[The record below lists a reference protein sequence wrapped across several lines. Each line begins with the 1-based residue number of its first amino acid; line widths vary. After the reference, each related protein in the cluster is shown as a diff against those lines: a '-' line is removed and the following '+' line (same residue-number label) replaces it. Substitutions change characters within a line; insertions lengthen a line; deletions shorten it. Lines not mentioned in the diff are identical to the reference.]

1 MADDRVS
8 HQTLVN
14 GRCLPS
20 LSFDRTG
27 VLTGWFWGRARIILA
42 LLFGMGL
49 VQLGVVDPAI
59 SQPAGGDTITVQTP
73 ARILTGLTFSVSVPH
88 DSSLAAAGA
97 PMVRYDGQT
106 DSLTYDADA
115 QEWTATGLTVSS
127 SGTVDLEVVA
137 GGTVLTSASTWALP
151 GWFAI
156 LPPLIAIFLAFW
168 FREVVSALFL
178 GIASGGLIAGKIN
191 IIDAFLIPA
200 IGTPDF
206 ALILLVYLWAL
217 GGLIGLWTRTGGALR
232 FAKWAGEKMVRGP
245 KTAKFF
251 TWIMGLV
258 FHQGGTIS
266 TVLTGAT
273 ARPIGDEHN
282 VSHEELSYV
291 VDSTASP
298 AATLI
303 PFNVWPI
310 YVGGL
315 VVGTIPLFETAQ
327 DGIQFFFSALP
338 FNFYAIFAVA
348 MTFLF
353 AWEVLPWIPSQQ
365 MKDAMAR
372 ARSTGKLDRDEA
384 TPLTS
389 RELTEMDIPEDY
401 NPGLLDF
408 LVPIGSLLGVAILPY
423 LYTYFILGWRGV
435 ENDPVL
441 LIAEA
446 FFIAVLA
453 GMAIALIKGM
463 EFRTVIDGF
472 IDGCKGVT
480 IGAIILALAVT
491 LEEVTS
497 TVGTA
502 EYVVATV
509 GDILIPAVL
518 PGLLLI
524 LCLIIA
530 FSTGTSWGTYAVVF
544 PVAMPLA
551 WSVAQ
556 DPFFITLCFG
566 AVIGGAVYG
575 DQCSP
580 ISDTTV
586 LSSLATG
593 SDLMDHVYTQLPLAS
608 VAGGL
613 AIVVY
618 TLMVILF
625 V

>member
-1 MADDRVS
+1 MSDAAEPDASMTDV
-8 HQTLVN
+8 QE
-14 GRCLPS
+14 
-20 LSFDRTG
+20 TG
-27 VLTGWFWGRARIILA
+27 SVAPDAPDNASDG
-42 LLFGMGL
+42 
-49 VQLGVVDPAI
+49 DPWW
-59 SQPAGGDTITVQTP
+59 
-73 ARILTGLTFSVSVPH
+73 R
-88 DSSLAAAGA
+88 
-97 PMVRYDGQT
+97 R
-106 DSLTYDADA
+106 
-115 QEWTATGLTVSS
+115 W
-127 SGTVDLEVVA
+127 VVA
-137 GGTVLTSASTWALP
+137 ALVLGGLGAAVYVAGDIPKTDGHYGFWSV
-151 GWFAI
+151 
-156 LPPLIAIFLAFW
+156 LPPLIAIVLAFW
-168 FREVVSALFL
+168 LQEVVSALFI
-178 GIASGGLIAGKIN
+178 GIAAGGIIAGQVN
-191 IIDAFLIPA
+191 IIDAFLLPA
-200 IGTPDF
+200 IGTEDF

-232 FAKWAGEKMVRGP
+232 FAKWAGEKMVTGP

-273 ARPIGDEHN
+273 ARPIGDQHDI
-282 VSHEELSYV
+282 SHEELSYV

-298 AATLI
+298 AATII

-315 VVGTIPLFETAQ
+315 VAGTIPLFETAQ
-327 DGIQFFFSALP
+327 DGIAFFFSSIWA
-338 FNFYAIFAVA
+338 NFYALFAVA
-348 MTFLF
+348 MTLLF
-353 AWEVLPWIPSQQ
+353 AWEKLPWIPSKK
-365 MKDAMAR
+365 MRDATER
-372 ARSTGKLDRDEA
+372 ARSTGKLDRDDA

-389 RELTEMDIPEDY
+389 RELTEMNVPDDY
-401 NPGLLDF
+401 TPSLVDF
-408 LVPIGSLLGVAILPY
+408 IGPIGTLLGVAILPY
-423 LYTYFILGWRGV
+423 LYTYFVLGWTGG
-435 ENDPVL
+435 ENDPLL

-446 FFIAVLA
+446 FVLAVLV
-453 GMAIALIKGM
+453 GMGIALFKGM
-463 EFRTVIDGF
+463 DFDEAIDGF

-480 IGAIILALAVT
+480 IGAIILALAVS
-491 LEEVTS
+491 LKEVAEA
-497 TVGTA
+497 VGTA

-509 GDILIPAVL
+509 GEALPAAVV
-518 PGLLLI
+518 PGLFVV

-551 WSVAQ
+551 WSVSQ

-566 AVIGGAVYG
+566 AVVGGAVYG

-593 SDLMDHVYTQLPLAS
+593 SDLMDHVNTQLPLAS

-613 AIVVY
+613 AIVLY
-618 TLMVILF
+618 TVLTVLF

>member
-1 MADDRVS
+1 MTEESASVATVPARPVAASGRGRARSRTPWILRVLWVILIGVTFLAPPVHAQES
-8 HQTLVN
+8 DGLEV
-14 GRCLPS
+14 PS
-20 LSFDRTG
+20 R
-27 VLTGWFWGRARIILA
+27 VLTGL
-42 LLFGMGL
+42 
-49 VQLGVVDPAI
+49 D
-59 SQPAGGDTITVQTP
+59 
-73 ARILTGLTFSVSVPH
+73 FSVTVADSVV
-88 DSSLAAAGA
+88 AAADSPA
-97 PMVRYDGQT
+97 VRINGT
-106 DSLTYDADA
+106 THPLTYDADQA
-115 QEWTATGLTVSS
+115 QWRAEGLTVAE
-127 SGTVDLEVVA
+127 SGSVSFEVVA
-137 GGTVLTSASTWALP
+137 DGTVLRSASTWALP
-151 GWFAI
+151 GWFSI
-156 LPPLIAIFLAFW
+156 IPPLIAIVLAFW
-168 FREVVSALFL
+168 LREVVSALFI
-178 GIASGGLIAGKIN
+178 GIASGGLIAGQIN

-200 IGTPDF
+200 IGTADF

-232 FAKWAGEKMVRGP
+232 FAQWAGERMVRGP
-245 KTAKFF
+245 RTAKLFAWF
-251 TWIMGLV
+251 MGLV

-273 ARPIGDEHN
+273 ARPIGDRHN
-282 VSHEELSYV
+282 ISHEELSYV

-315 VVGTIPLFETAQ
+315 VAGTIPLFETAQ
-327 DGIQFFFSALP
+327 DGIQFFFAALP
-338 FNFYAIFAVA
+338 FNFYAIFAIA
-348 MTFLF
+348 LTLLF
-353 AWEVLPWIPSQQ
+353 AWEVLPYVPGRQ
-365 MKDAMAR
+365 MRDAIDR
-372 ARSTGKLDRDEA
+372 ARSTGKLDRDGA

-389 RELTEMDIPEDY
+389 RELTEMEVPDDY
-401 NPGLLDF
+401 APGLVDF
-408 LVPIGSLLGVAILPY
+408 LVPIGTLLGVAILPY
-423 LYTYFILGWRGV
+423 LFTYFYLGWTGV
-435 ENDPVL
+435 NNDPLL

-446 FFIAVLA
+446 FVLAVLV
-453 GMAIALIKGM
+453 GMGVALAKGM
-463 EFRTVIDGF
+463 DFTTIMDGF

-480 IGAIILALAVT
+480 IGAIILALAVS
-491 LEEVTS
+491 LEQVT
-497 TVGTA
+497 TAVGTA

-509 GDILIPAVL
+509 GDVIAPTVL
-518 PGLLLI
+518 PGLLVV

-551 WSVAQ
+551 WSVSQ

-566 AVIGGAVYG
+566 AVIGGSVFG

-613 AIVVY
+613 AIVAY
-618 TLMVILF
+618 TLMVVLF

>member
-1 MADDRVS
+1 M
-8 HQTLVN
+8 
-14 GRCLPS
+14 P
-20 LSFDRTG
+20 
-27 VLTGWFWGRARIILA
+27 
-42 LLFGMGL
+42 
-49 VQLGVVDPAI
+49 
-59 SQPAGGDTITVQTP
+59 DTSEP
-73 ARILTGLTFSVSVPH
+73 
-88 DSSLAAAGA
+88 DSSIASVQESGSIAPASPDEPDGPAPWWRRWAIAALVLGGLGLA
-97 PMVRYDGQT
+97 VY
-106 DSLTYDADA
+106 
-115 QEWTATGLTVSS
+115 
-127 SGTVDLEVVA
+127 VA
-137 GGTVLTSASTWALP
+137 GDISKTNGHYGVWSV
-151 GWFAI
+151 
-156 LPPLIAIFLAFW
+156 LPPLIAIVLAFW
-168 FREVVSALFL
+168 LQEVISALFI
-178 GIASGGLIAGKIN
+178 GIAAGGIIAGQVN
-191 IIDAFLIPA
+191 IIDAFLLPA
-200 IGTPDF
+200 IGTEDF

-232 FAKWAGEKMVRGP
+232 FAKWAGEKMVTGP

-273 ARPIGDEHN
+273 TRPIGDQHD

-315 VVGTIPLFETAQ
+315 VAGTIPLFETSQ
-327 DGIQFFFSALP
+327 QGIQFFFSSIWA
-338 FNFYAIFAVA
+338 NFYALFAVA
-348 MTFLF
+348 LTLLF
-353 AWEVLPWIPSQQ
+353 AWEKLPYVPSKK
-365 MKDAMAR
+365 MRDATER
-372 ARSTGKLDRDEA
+372 ARTTGKLDRDDA

-389 RELTEMDIPEDY
+389 RELTEMDVPDDY
-401 NPGLLDF
+401 GPSLIDF
-408 LVPIGSLLGVAILPY
+408 IGPIGTLLGVAILPY
-423 LYTYFILGWRGV
+423 ITTYFFMGWTGG
-435 ENDPVL
+435 ESPDPVL

-446 FFIAVLA
+446 FVLAVLVGMGVA
-453 GMAIALIKGM
+453 LFKGMAFGEVM
-463 EFRTVIDGF
+463 DGF

-480 IGAIILALAVT
+480 IGAIILALAVS
-491 LEEVTS
+491 LKEVADA
-497 TVGTA
+497 VGTA

-509 GDILIPAVL
+509 GESLSPPLL
-518 PGLLLI
+518 PGLLVG

-551 WSVAQ
+551 WSLSQ

-566 AVIGGAVYG
+566 AVVGGSVYG

-593 SDLMDHVYTQLPLAS
+593 ADLMDHVNTQLPLAS

-613 AIVVY
+613 AIVLY
-618 TLMVILF
+618 TVLAFFAV
-625 V
+625 

>member
-1 MADDRVS
+1 MSDAAEPDASMTDVQETGSVVPESADE
-8 HQTLVN
+8 
-14 GRCLPS
+14 P
-20 LSFDRTG
+20 
-27 VLTGWFWGRARIILA
+27 
-42 LLFGMGL
+42 
-49 VQLGVVDPAI
+49 
-59 SQPAGGDTITVQTP
+59 GD
-73 ARILTGLTFSVSVPH
+73 
-88 DSSLAAAGA
+88 GA
-97 PMVRYDGQT
+97 PWWRRWLVAALVLG
-106 DSLTYDADA
+106 
-115 QEWTATGLTVSS
+115 GLGAAVY
-127 SGTVDLEVVA
+127 VA
-137 GGTVLTSASTWALP
+137 GDIPKTDGHYGFWSV
-151 GWFAI
+151 
-156 LPPLIAIFLAFW
+156 LPPLIAIVLAFW
-168 FREVVSALFL
+168 LQEVVSALFI
-178 GIASGGLIAGKIN
+178 GIAAGGIIAGQVN
-191 IIDAFLIPA
+191 IIDAFLLPA
-200 IGTPDF
+200 IGTEDF

-232 FAKWAGEKMVRGP
+232 FAKWAGEKMVTGP

-273 ARPIGDEHN
+273 ARPIGDQHD

-298 AATLI
+298 AATII

-315 VVGTIPLFETAQ
+315 VAGTIPLFETAQ
-327 DGIQFFFSALP
+327 DGIAFFFSSIWA
-338 FNFYAIFAVA
+338 NFYALFAVA
-348 MTFLF
+348 MTLLF
-353 AWEVLPWIPSQQ
+353 AWEKLPWIPSKK
-365 MKDAMAR
+365 MRDATER
-372 ARSTGKLDRDEA
+372 ARSTGKLDRDDA

-389 RELTEMDIPEDY
+389 RELTEMNVPDDY
-401 NPGLLDF
+401 TPSLVDF
-408 LVPIGSLLGVAILPY
+408 IGPIGTLLGVAILPY
-423 LYTYFILGWRGV
+423 LYTYFVLGWTGG
-435 ENDPVL
+435 ENDPLL

-446 FFIAVLA
+446 FVLAVLV
-453 GMAIALIKGM
+453 GMGIALFKGM
-463 EFRTVIDGF
+463 DFDEAIDGF

-480 IGAIILALAVT
+480 IGAIILALAVS
-491 LEEVTS
+491 LKEVAEA
-497 TVGTA
+497 VGTA

-509 GDILIPAVL
+509 GEALPAAVV
-518 PGLLLI
+518 PGLFVV

-551 WSVAQ
+551 WSVSQ

-566 AVIGGAVYG
+566 AVVGGAVYG

-593 SDLMDHVYTQLPLAS
+593 SDLMDHVNTQLPLAS

-613 AIVVY
+613 AIVLY
-618 TLMVILF
+618 TVLTVLF